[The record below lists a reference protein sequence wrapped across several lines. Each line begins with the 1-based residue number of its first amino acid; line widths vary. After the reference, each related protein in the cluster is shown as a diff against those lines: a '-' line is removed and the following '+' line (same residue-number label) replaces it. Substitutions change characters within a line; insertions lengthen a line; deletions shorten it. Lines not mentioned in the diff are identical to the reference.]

1 MRILKLQEVTANF
14 NEYTEY
20 ANYIGLNS
28 ACKMRW
34 TTTGNRKKKKLR
46 INIVSV

>member
-1 MRILKLQEVTANF
+1 MLTDFILLEFQEVTANF

-20 ANYIGLNS
+20 ANYIGLNT

-34 TTTGNRKKKKLR
+34 TTTGKR
-46 INIVSV
+46 ITDQ